1 MTIFCVFSVVEDAKT
16 GALSNPNNAIEEEVD
31 VGKEQEK
38 EIFYS
43 KTIPT
48 SYLGTTSENGGSSH
62 FVRCQTLADLQD
74 DNTDA
79 VNLIGRQKEQQQ
91 RIITRGRDP
100 RADSSDDNDDD
111 DGDDIEHPGQS
122 SSMLAILLPS
132 DCVPQGIGF

>member
-1 MTIFCVFSVVEDAKT
+1 MSKESVSFETIVVEDAKT
-16 GALSNPNNAIEEEVD
+16 DALSNPSNAIEEEVD

-62 FVRCQTLADLQD
+62 FVRNSNRESSHEEGT
-74 DNTDA
+74 
-79 VNLIGRQKEQQQ
+79 
-91 RIITRGRDP
+91 P

-111 DGDDIEHPGQS
+111 DGDDIEHPGQRS
-122 SSMLAILLPS
+122 VGKKLWTFLTT
-132 DCVPQGIGF
+132 